1 MPRIFPHLRKGRGA
15 QYIELN
21 DTPLP
26 VTASH
31 THNPKDLV
39 CYYFK
44 ESNSMRH
51 LRALNLKC
59 SHRINLRLFHSQR
72 RTISHIGKD
81 GCVEKDDLSDSDLL
95 QMTPLHN

>member
-1 MPRIFPHLRKGRGA
+1 MPRIFPYLRKGRGA
-15 QYIELN
+15 QYIELK

-26 VTASH
+26 VTASY
-31 THNPKDLV
+31 THSLKDLV

-59 SHRINLRLFHSQR
+59 GRRINLRLFYAQR
-72 RTISHIGKD
+72 RTISHR
-81 GCVEKDDLSDSDLL
+81 
-95 QMTPLHN
+95 